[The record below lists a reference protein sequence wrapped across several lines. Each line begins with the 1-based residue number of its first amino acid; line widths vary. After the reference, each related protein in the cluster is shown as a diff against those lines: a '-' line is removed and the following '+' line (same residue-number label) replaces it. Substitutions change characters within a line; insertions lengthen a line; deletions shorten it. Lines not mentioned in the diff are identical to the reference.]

1 MGPNCLKSAPKG
13 SGRAYLRHLND
24 GRVGRRN
31 RRVTVRLL
39 SVRPLR
45 ALTRLIRLTAH
56 IVATSRVSP
65 SSDTPLTGRLSS
77 MTTIAALEGIDYAVL
92 VADSQITED
101 NLVTLAT
108 STPKIVEVGKYLIGL
123 SGDTRP
129 GDILSYNWKPPL
141 YKGEEPAQFMGKK
154 IIPSITQAFTD
165 NNYDYNKVDK
175 DDGFDYLIAFNGNI
189 FRIACDLSFF
199 QANHGA
205 YGIGSGGQLALG
217 YLYSIV
223 KPDMDLTYAKRHAR
237 RAVEIASVLD
247 ANTNKPLQLVV
258 QERF

>member
-1 MGPNCLKSAPKG
+1 M
-13 SGRAYLRHLND
+13 
-24 GRVGRRN
+24 
-31 RRVTVRLL
+31 
-39 SVRPLR
+39 
-45 ALTRLIRLTAH
+45 
-56 IVATSRVSP
+56 
-65 SSDTPLTGRLSS
+65 TGMISS

-108 STPKIVEVGKYLIGL
+108 STPKILEVGKYLIGI

-129 GDILSYNWKPPL
+129 GDILAYNWKPPV
-141 YKGEEPAQFMGKK
+141 YKGEDPAQFMGKK
-154 IIPSITQAFTD
+154 IIPSILTAFND

-175 DDGFDYLIAFNGNI
+175 DGGFDYLIAFNGNI

-199 QANHGA
+199 QANHGT

-217 YLYSIV
+217 YLYSAI
-223 KPDMDLTYAKRHAR
+223 KPDVDLAYAKRHAR

-247 ANTNKPLQLVV
+247 ANTGKPLQLVV
-258 QERF
+258 QERM

>member
-45 ALTRLIRLTAH
+45 ALTCLIRLTAH

-154 IIPSITQAFTD
+154 IIPSIIQAFSD
-165 NNYDYNKVDK
+165 NNYDYNKVEK

-223 KPDMDLTYAKRHAR
+223 KPDMDLAYSKRHAR

>member
-1 MGPNCLKSAPKG
+1 
-13 SGRAYLRHLND
+13 
-24 GRVGRRN
+24 
-31 RRVTVRLL
+31 
-39 SVRPLR
+39 
-45 ALTRLIRLTAH
+45 
-56 IVATSRVSP
+56 
-65 SSDTPLTGRLSS
+65 

-101 NLVTLAT
+101 
-108 STPKIVEVGKYLIGL
+108 
-123 SGDTRP
+123 
-129 GDILSYNWKPPL
+129 
-141 YKGEEPAQFMGKK
+141 
-154 IIPSITQAFTD
+154 
-165 NNYDYNKVDK
+165 K
-175 DDGFDYLIAFNGNI
+175 DGGFDYLIAFNGNI

-223 KPDMDLTYAKRHAR
+223 KPDMDLAYSKRHAR
-237 RAVEIASVLD
+237 KAVEIASVLD

>member
-1 MGPNCLKSAPKG
+1 MIS
-13 SGRAYLRHLND
+13 
-24 GRVGRRN
+24 
-31 RRVTVRLL
+31 
-39 SVRPLR
+39 
-45 ALTRLIRLTAH
+45 I
-56 IVATSRVSP
+56 
-65 SSDTPLTGRLSS
+65 

-129 GDILSYNWKPPL
+129 GDILSYNWRPPT
-141 YKGEEPAQFMGKK
+141 YKGEDPAQFMGKK
-154 IIPSITQAFTD
+154 IIPSIIQAFSD

-223 KPDMDLTYAKRHAR
+223 KPDMDLAYSKRHAR

-258 QERF
+258 QERM

>member
-24 GRVGRRN
+24 GRVGRRS

-45 ALTRLIRLTAH
+45 APARLIRLTAH
-56 IVATSRVSP
+56 IVAPSRVSP

-108 STPKIVEVGKYLIGL
+108 STPKIVEIGKYLIGL

-141 YKGEEPAQFMGKK
+141 YKGEEPAQFMGRK
-154 IIPSITQAFTD
+154 IIPSIIQTFSD

-175 DDGFDYLIAFNGNI
+175 DGGFDYLIAFNGNI

-223 KPDMDLTYAKRHAR
+223 KPDMDLAYSKRHAR